1 VQNEPPLF
9 YANNTTLQMTK
20 PEMKKKGSIKGIVRT
35 VWNVV
40 YVCKTVMIEMIH
52 THRNLKKKKDFIY
65 MD

>member
-1 VQNEPPLF
+1 
-9 YANNTTLQMTK
+9 MTK

-52 THRNLKKKKDFIY
+52 THRNLKKKKRTSFIWINSNIGL
-65 MD
+65 MIQV